1 LGTRAGAA
9 RTHGATRDAAPRPIC
24 GACAGVRSNPA
35 AAVTTHGPPHL
46 VHQLKARCRERAQP
60 TTIDEF
66 LRGARRDP
74 AAMRVCSQVQ
84 LDPTCTNSGAR
95 NQPHSEAH
103 AHTKQKHIQENR
115 HKHKRTQRRQ
125 AHLTQSVSGTR
136 SSSSPS
142 AQPNPPVRTQCHF
155 TPHLQVTAAQAHN
168 STSKQQPQPHTETRQ
183 LYAHTRRVH
192 RRRPTHVHTHV
203 PHEYSAG
210 GRRSGTGDVRSRNE
224 RRAARVRVHRDS
236 YSTVHN
242 ATVLGHPRKNRG
254 SEGSRLPSAPAVVRH
269 YDCAHVISDPP
280 CRVGGLLS
288 LR

>member
-1 LGTRAGAA
+1 MGTRAGAA

-142 AQPNPPVRTQCHF
+142 AQPNPPSQNTVSFHSPSAGDGSPSTQQHQQTTTATTHRDTTTVR
-155 TPHLQVTAAQAHN
+155 
-168 STSKQQPQPHTETRQ
+168 
-183 LYAHTRRVH
+183 AHTAGTPTA
-192 RRRPTHVHTHV
+192 PTHVHTHV
-203 PHEYSAG
+203 PHEYSAAIRH
-210 GRRSGTGDVRSRNE
+210 RRCPQPQRAP
-224 RRAARVRVHRDS
+224 RRARPGA
-236 YSTVHN
+236 
-242 ATVLGHPRKNRG
+242 PR
-254 SEGSRLPSAPAVVRH
+254 
-269 YDCAHVISDPP
+269 
-280 CRVGGLLS
+280 LL
-288 LR
+288 